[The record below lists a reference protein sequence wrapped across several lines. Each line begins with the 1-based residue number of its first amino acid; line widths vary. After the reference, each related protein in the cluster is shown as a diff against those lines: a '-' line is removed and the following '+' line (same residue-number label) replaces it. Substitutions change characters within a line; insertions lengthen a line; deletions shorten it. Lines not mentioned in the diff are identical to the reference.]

1 MNLPFLP
8 NKTPVPKTIKV
19 AGPTF
24 SSVNEDLTQKAPTQT
39 KLSNS
44 TVVDL
49 IAPESIEVDF
59 DHLKIGKSFY
69 RSLFVVGYPRFV
81 SANWLSPVISFDSS
95 MDVSMFVYPV
105 ESRDILNNLKRKI
118 AEMEATIESDIKR
131 GRVIDPSVQVALD
144 DALSMQE
151 QLAKGAERFF
161 QFGLYITVS
170 AEDLADLNQI
180 SKQVES
186 TLASLLLVGKKA
198 SLQMEDAFKTTQPI
212 CVDKMMVTRN
222 MDTTS
227 LATTFPFTSSELTAN
242 EGVMYGINEHN
253 DSLIIFDRFSM
264 ENANEVVL
272 GKSGGGKSLEY
283 NTMTLLR
290 DSKGNV
296 SLQKIGSVI
305 DSLFNYKPVVNIEKD
320 IDGIINP
327 GLEVFTF
334 DKYLKGKW
342 AKVTVAAKKSLNRGS
357 LYKITTKSGR
367 EITTTE
373 DHNLIVLRKGK
384 VRAISTQRVH
394 EGEFLPL
401 SRTLPEP
408 ESSLKD
414 ITPKDWVPTWPENLP
429 STIPLSG
436 PLLNLMGLITSE
448 GLLREK
454 ICKIFN
460 IDERVLNLIQ
470 TSAGAIGANTFLL
483 KSRGRVCGLA
493 VNPVSYIRLFC
504 ALGVAGKSG
513 NKRIPP
519 ILFNLSNPQIA
530 HYLSAYF
537 EGDGTV
543 DDHGRVL
550 ATTKSK
556 ELASDLAY
564 LLLRFGIV
572 ARLKPKFKRATN
584 TMGHKGDT
592 YYQLTVSGKK
602 QVEKFANE
610 IGFLFSDKQNKL
622 LKNINER
629 GNTNLDVVPTLGP
642 IFQRIY
648 KILYSSSEI
657 KSPANLS
664 PIKREVFAPS
674 REELLKI
681 IKEIEVRIA
690 EIRALNPKVK
700 LLAELPNAEESIV
713 DWWSYKKHN
722 LAIGHKLG
730 ASWRFMRAH
739 PEAVGTRNFLQAYA
753 TVSGKRIDLPTVSQ
767 TIYDSYRLIGQS
779 LQDYDRSLFAA
790 ISDRLGDTLYKK
802 TYDASKNIWEKYKS
816 LIKKT
821 YWVERKLAYIKTLAD
836 SDLYWDEIISVEKL
850 KTKEKYV
857 YDLTVDNEV
866 FLAGHGGMFIHNSFL
881 VKLEALR
888 SLMFG
893 AGVIIIDPEEEYR
906 ALSESVGGDYISFS
920 FSSDTHINPFDLA
933 GTNDDPQENDL
944 QYKIG
949 FTLIRLLKLMVGTT
963 DASEEALLHNALEL
977 TYRQKGITFDPA
989 THKNEPPIL
998 EDLYKVLVGME
1009 NPVTQN
1015 LALRLEKFVK
1025 GSFGT
1030 IFNQRS
1036 NIKLNNSF
1044 TAFSFKNLEDQLR
1057 SIAIFIIMDFMWNS
1071 MKREIKKRI
1080 LIVDEAWYLMKDPAS
1095 AEFLWNF
1102 AKRARK
1108 YYLGLT
1114 TITQDIE
1121 DFLSTD
1127 LGKTVVTNSSIQI
1140 LMKQSPAAIDKV
1152 AEIFYLSEGER
1163 SLLLSA
1169 NVGEGL
1175 FFAGSSHVAMR
1186 VVASPDEY
1194 KLITTN
1200 PMDASKSTPPSPQAG
1215 NIRVA

>member
-1 MNLPFLP
+1 MNLPFLS
-8 NKTPVPKTIKV
+8 N
-19 AGPTF
+19 
-24 SSVNEDLTQKAPTQT
+24 KAPTQT
-39 KLSNS
+39 NLPNS

-69 RSLFVVGYPRFV
+69 RSLFVAGYPRFV

-131 GRVIDPSVQVALD
+131 GHVIDPSVQVALD

-161 QFGLYITVS
+161 QFGLYLTVS

-264 ENANEVVL
+264 ENANEIFL
-272 GKSGGGKSLEY
+272 GKSG
-283 NTMTLLR
+283 
-290 DSKGNV
+290 
-296 SLQKIGSVI
+296 
-305 DSLFNYKPVVNIEKD
+305 
-320 IDGIINP
+320 
-327 GLEVFTF
+327 
-334 DKYLKGKW
+334 
-342 AKVTVAAKKSLNRGS
+342 
-357 LYKITTKSGR
+357 
-367 EITTTE
+367 
-373 DHNLIVLRKGK
+373 
-384 VRAISTQRVH
+384 
-394 EGEFLPL
+394 
-401 SRTLPEP
+401 
-408 ESSLKD
+408 
-414 ITPKDWVPTWPENLP
+414 
-429 STIPLSG
+429 
-436 PLLNLMGLITSE
+436 
-448 GLLREK
+448 
-454 ICKIFN
+454 
-460 IDERVLNLIQ
+460 
-470 TSAGAIGANTFLL
+470 
-483 KSRGRVCGLA
+483 
-493 VNPVSYIRLFC
+493 
-504 ALGVAGKSG
+504 AGK
-513 NKRIPP
+513 
-519 ILFNLSNPQIA
+519 
-530 HYLSAYF
+530 
-537 EGDGTV
+537 
-543 DDHGRVL
+543 
-550 ATTKSK
+550 
-556 ELASDLAY
+556 
-564 LLLRFGIV
+564 
-572 ARLKPKFKRATN
+572 
-584 TMGHKGDT
+584 
-592 YYQLTVSGKK
+592 
-602 QVEKFANE
+602 
-610 IGFLFSDKQNKL
+610 
-622 LKNINER
+622 
-629 GNTNLDVVPTLGP
+629 
-642 IFQRIY
+642 
-648 KILYSSSEI
+648 
-657 KSPANLS
+657 
-664 PIKREVFAPS
+664 
-674 REELLKI
+674 
-681 IKEIEVRIA
+681 
-690 EIRALNPKVK
+690 
-700 LLAELPNAEESIV
+700 
-713 DWWSYKKHN
+713 
-722 LAIGHKLG
+722 
-730 ASWRFMRAH
+730 
-739 PEAVGTRNFLQAYA
+739 
-753 TVSGKRIDLPTVSQ
+753 
-767 TIYDSYRLIGQS
+767 
-779 LQDYDRSLFAA
+779 
-790 ISDRLGDTLYKK
+790 
-802 TYDASKNIWEKYKS
+802 
-816 LIKKT
+816 
-821 YWVERKLAYIKTLAD
+821 
-836 SDLYWDEIISVEKL
+836 
-850 KTKEKYV
+850 
-857 YDLTVDNEV
+857 
-866 FLAGHGGMFIHNSFL
+866 SFL

-893 AGVIIIDPEEEYR
+893 AGVVIVDPEEEYR
-906 ALSESVGGDYISFS
+906 LLCDSVGGDYISFS

-949 FTLIRLLKLMVGTT
+949 FTLTRLLKLMVGTT
-963 DASEEALLHNALEL
+963 TAEEEALLHNAIEL
-977 TYRQKGITFDPA
+977 TYRQKGITFDPT

-1036 NIKLNNSF
+1036 NIKLNNNF

-1071 MKREIKKRI
+1071 MKKEIKKRI

-1114 TITQDIE
+1114 TITQDVE

-1127 LGKTVVTNSSIQI
+1127 LGKTIITNSSIQI

-1152 AEIFYLSEGER
+1152 SEIFYLSEGER

-1200 PMDASKSTPPSPQAG
+1200 PLDASKSTPPSPQAG
-1215 NIRVA
+1215 NVRVA